1 LNATVISAVPAHISN
16 ASSTTPGSPLMDTAF
31 RGLGKKSKFHLYF
44 ILLILPGYY

>member
-31 RGLGKKSKFHLYF
+31 RGLGKKSKFHLDF
-44 ILLILPGYY
+44 I